1 MFVRNLSK
9 RLSRALVFAFSI
21 AVLSMMLS
29 STAAGQLGAAQ
40 DLAKYRDFQFGMSL
54 ESVAKQIHVN
64 ASDAKTTYQRPA
76 LIQTLQWE
84 QFGYSNRA
92 AKADS
97 LNNVRFDFYNG
108 ELSRMVVTYDPVGTE
123 GLTTDDM
130 IEAISAMFGT
140 ATAPERTI
148 TVSGSAAYYENNQK
162 VLACW
167 EDAQYSYNL
176 FRSSYGNAFGLVAF
190 SKKLDLMASDSRREA
205 DRLDKLEA
213 PGKEL
218 ARQMKQ
224 EEDKRAAQEKARLIS
239 KPKFRP

>member
-1 MFVRNLSK
+1 MFARNLSK
-9 RLSRALVFAFSI
+9 RLSRVLVFAFSI
-21 AVLSMMLS
+21 PVLCMMLS
-29 STAAGQLGAAQ
+29 STASAQLGAAQ
-40 DLAKYRDFQFGMSL
+40 DLGKYRDFQFGMSL

-64 ASDAKTTYQRPA
+64 ASEAKTNYQRPA

-84 QFGYSNRA
+84 QLGYSNLA

-97 LNNVRFDFYNG
+97 LRNVRFDFYNG
-108 ELSRMVVTYDPVGTE
+108 ELSKMVVTYDPVGTE

-130 IEAISAMFGT
+130 IDAISAMYGP
-140 ATAPERTI
+140 ATTPERTI
-148 TVSGSAAYYENNQK
+148 AVSGSAAYYENKQK

-167 EDAQYSYNL
+167 EDEQYSYNL
-176 FRSSYGNAFGLVAF
+176 FRSPYGNAFGLVAF
-190 SKKLDLMASDSRREA
+190 SKKLDLMASDSSREA

>member
-1 MFVRNLSK
+1 MIS
-9 RLSRALVFAFSI
+9 SRTLATSVLCTLLFS
-21 AVLSMMLS
+21 S
-29 STAAGQLGAAQ
+29 SGNAQ

-76 LIQTLQWE
+76 LIQTLQWD
-84 QFGYSNRA
+84 QFGHSTLA
-92 AKADS
+92 AKPDS
-97 LNNVRFDFYNG
+97 LRNVRFDFYNG
-108 ELSRMVVTYDPVGTE
+108 ELSKMVVTYDPAGTE

-130 IEAISAMFGT
+130 IEAISALYGS
-140 ATAPERTI
+140 ATKPERKTG
-148 TVSGSAAYYENNQK
+148 VSGSAIYQNNEK

-190 SKKLDLMASDSRREA
+190 SKKLDLMASDSSREA

-213 PGKEL
+213 PGKEF
-218 ARQMKQ
+218 ARQVKQ